1 MAAAGVI
8 SRILG
13 AVYRIPLAHT
23 IGDEGMGL
31 LELAQP
37 LYNFFLVASV
47 AGLPLAVSKLVA
59 ERIAVGDERGSFRI
73 LRVAILIMLCTGL
86 ASSSLMYF
94 GADWFA
100 ERVYHD
106 VRVALAMRA
115 IAPALFFVTVM
126 SAFRGYFQGCQDM
139 GPSAASQVVEQLVR
153 VGTMLTLAA
162 ALMPRGVEYAAAGA
176 ALGAVTG
183 GMAGLAYLGIAFARR
198 MSAGGVGRGK
208 SARSKKAARACI
220 RTGVGNRATKEE
232 TTWEL
237 VADIFSIALP
247 VAIGASVLPIVRAI
261 DSAMVPA
268 RLGAA
273 GFTAETATALFGQLS
288 GMALPLAYFPN
299 VLTIALATSIVPAI
313 SESLVAGSRS
323 RALRRAGS
331 AMRLTALISLP
342 AAFGLW
348 TLSSEICS
356 LVYGRPE
363 VGRVLAALAPA
374 SAFLCVLQTSG
385 AILQGM
391 GYPGAPVKNLVAGS
405 VVKVVCE
412 YWLTGRPRLN
422 VVGAAI
428 STSVGFGVVA
438 LANLADV
445 ARRLGHGAGA
455 RLAAE
460 FVKPAISAAI
470 MAVVARA
477 AYSFLVRAT
486 VWAGLATIASMMVA
500 AVAYFLVMLVIGGIV
515 GADIEMIPKIGPPLA
530 RVLGR
535 IGLVKS

>member
-183 GMAGLAYLGIAFARR
+183 GMAGPAYLGSAFARG
-198 MSAGGVGRGK
+198 MSAGGGGRGQT
-208 SARSKKAARACI
+208 ARSKKDARACI
-220 RTGVGNRATKEE
+220 RHGGGNR
-232 TTWEL
+232 
-237 VADIFSIALP
+237 
-247 VAIGASVLPIVRAI
+247 GAK
-261 DSAMVPA
+261 
-268 RLGAA
+268 G
-273 GFTAETATALFGQLS
+273 E
-288 GMALPLAYFPN
+288 
-299 VLTIALATSIVPAI
+299 
-313 SESLVAGSRS
+313 
-323 RALRRAGS
+323 
-331 AMRLTALISLP
+331 
-342 AAFGLW
+342 
-348 TLSSEICS
+348 
-356 LVYGRPE
+356 
-363 VGRVLAALAPA
+363 
-374 SAFLCVLQTSG
+374 
-385 AILQGM
+385 
-391 GYPGAPVKNLVAGS
+391 
-405 VVKVVCE
+405 
-412 YWLTGRPRLN
+412 
-422 VVGAAI
+422 
-428 STSVGFGVVA
+428 
-438 LANLADV
+438 
-445 ARRLGHGAGA
+445 
-455 RLAAE
+455 
-460 FVKPAISAAI
+460 
-470 MAVVARA
+470 
-477 AYSFLVRAT
+477 
-486 VWAGLATIASMMVA
+486 
-500 AVAYFLVMLVIGGIV
+500 
-515 GADIEMIPKIGPPLA
+515 GP
-530 RVLGR
+530 
-535 IGLVKS
+535 